1 MIFKIKFFL
10 TIFFCFFILLSCQ
23 KKLVIK
29 EVVFDN
35 SSLEKIN
42 INSAN
47 KEIIISYNSSF
58 EEPYIEHV
66 MNISPTD
73 RVVSWLENNIYT
85 FGTLNKLVIDVQDAS
100 ISQKEIDGE
109 IEVAGIIKKQKEYL
123 YEIFFKIE
131 FILYDE
137 SNQVLAKTNTKVLH
151 TKTSDTFISI
161 NEKES
166 ILDNLTLSALQDL
179 SRKTYELLKIHMS
192 DYIL

>member
-10 TIFFCFFILLSCQ
+10 TLVFCFFILLSCQ

-73 RVVSWLENNIYT
+73 RNPALFDSCHCRCNP
-85 FGTLNKLVIDVQDAS
+85 LNFV
-100 ISQKEIDGE
+100 
-109 IEVAGIIKKQKEYL
+109 
-123 YEIFFKIE
+123 
-131 FILYDE
+131 
-137 SNQVLAKTNTKVLH
+137 
-151 TKTSDTFISI
+151 
-161 NEKES
+161 
-166 ILDNLTLSALQDL
+166 
-179 SRKTYELLKIHMS
+179 
-192 DYIL
+192 

>member
-10 TIFFCFFILLSCQ
+10 TLVFCFFILLSCQ